1 MANTEYIYNSLD
13 NNVFYIKK
21 ELKKKGKEY
30 GVLTLTKNQIN
41 LLIESLDLMA
51 VSPLITPFFSQKLEN
66 FISPRFLEINEI
78 IYAEKALPDKL
89 GVEFT
94 KENQKDI
101 IKAFDL
107 PNVISRLKTKGI
119 TSEYFINLLK
129 SINFSKYKY

>member
-1 MANTEYIYNSLD
+1 MANKEYTYNCLD
-13 NNVFYIKK
+13 KDVFYIKR
-21 ELKKKGKEY
+21 EIKKKGREY
-30 GVLTLTKNQIN
+30 GILTLTKQQIN

-51 VSPLITPFFSQKLEN
+51 VSPQISPFFSQKLEN

-101 IKAFDL
+101 IKAFEL
-107 PNVISRLKTKGI
+107 PNVISRLKAKGFS
-119 TSEYFINLLK
+119 SEEFINLLR
-129 SINFSKYKY
+129 SIKFSKYKA